1 MKIPLVYIP
10 KSKLKKFLHIEKRFR
25 SQNTIIPIG
34 CDCHPAYSL
43 QKLHIRTQ
51 SFPFDWLNTSAS
63 KGILYVDNNIV
74 VGFKYFLEDLTVND
88 HGNVISTHYP
98 YAEFIHE
105 KNLATTKDSQLKF
118 TRRIK
123 RFQQALQ
130 EETISFIYNIP
141 VAQIINEVE
150 AEELITSI
158 TTFVAQ
164 LKKSHH
170 LHIYLRYDE
179 SEDENADLANTLFA
193 ALQNTKSVTI
203 VKYVRQLKKYGIW
216 GNKHQYPDLFKK
228 LGIPIKQTFPKIYI
242 K

>member
-10 KSKLKKFLHIEKRFR
+10 KSKLKRFLHIERRFKA
-25 SQNTIIPIG
+25 QHTIIPLG
-34 CDCHPAYSL
+34 CDCHPAYCL

-63 KGILYVDNNIV
+63 KGILYVNNNIR
-74 VGFKYFLEDLTVND
+74 VGFKHFLEDLTVND
-88 HGNVISTHYP
+88 HGNVISAHYP

-105 KNLATTKDSQLKF
+105 KDLATNLNNQLKF
-118 TRRIK
+118 TRRTE
-123 RFQQALQ
+123 RFQKALQ
-130 EETISFIYNIP
+130 RETVSFLYNIP

-150 AEELITSI
+150 AEELVTSV

-179 SEDENADLANTLFA
+179 SENENADLANTLST
-193 ALQNTKSVTI
+193 ALQNIKGVTV
-203 VKYVRQLKKYGIW
+203 VKYVRQLNRYGIW
-216 GNKHQYPDLFKK
+216 GNKNQYPDLFKK